1 MNPSD
6 EAKIRQIISA
16 HPRQPIMFSLNDGQ
30 SARINP
36 DGTVTIDGQDITL
49 DPPRPAGVKPARSS
63 QPEESDSH
71 EDMGA
76 RIRQLEQ
83 RNGEL
88 EAALASALSIRR
100 SDTDAQIQTLTRRCD
115 EAHTTLAHE
124 RDQWHEQETTF
135 QALIAD
141 LTSQVE
147 TLTSERAS
155 TESELRR
162 VRTAYEQKETD
173 DATTTQL
180 KAELAQL
187 REALTAEKTERAHLA
202 HDLDIAQSET
212 EKTRALLASVDQEKQ
227 ALTLSLKE
235 EQARIFDLENT
246 ITRLNADIVAKTAE
260 IATLDEHAGELLQQN
275 EQSEQQIA
283 TLRSENAQFAG
294 ELSQAK
300 HDLRQA
306 LSAAEQTNV
315 EAERARFALEAQLK
329 DSTDERDQLAKK
341 IDDLTHQLDA
351 RPSRADLEELHAN
364 ISEHEA
370 EIARLRTQRD
380 TLTERVETLSQNV
393 ESRKREC
400 DALMRQRDALKS
412 QLKAQDAQTQTLP
425 AHHTPEAFTPKSAPA
440 SDDDQEGDRRPRQ
453 LARRILIVVFALL
466 FLAGATCAGIYM
478 ATTSSGKDKPN
489 SGQSVQPH
497 SAQSAQ
503 SAGLSSQETQEWQTE
518 ITRAHSLI
526 SESETL
532 LADTE
537 GKVSDEATRQTLRL
551 AIDVLSQ
558 LASQPAPETSASYA
572 QALDKLK
579 NATEALNTAKQAVLD
594 SNASYQQTAP
604 PTEPTQTEPTP
615 TPSEPSTPQPAP
627 TPASPAQ
634 GADVGGYIADMNTS
648 VSSSSGTVSF
658 SVTVSSVGSAPV
670 TVTANVG
677 GNVVTLGQGTVS
689 GARTFSGSIS
699 VPTGTYSWSTS
710 ADGLINSGSITVN

>member
-49 DPPRPAGVKPARSS
+49 DPPRPAGVKPAHSS

-88 EAALASALSIRR
+88 EAALASALNIRR
-100 SDTDAQIQTLTRRCD
+100 SDTDAQIQTLIRRCD

-147 TLTSERAS
+147 TLTSERA
-155 TESELRR
+155 
-162 VRTAYEQKETD
+162 Q
-173 DATTTQL
+173 
-180 KAELAQL
+180 
-187 REALTAEKTERAHLA
+187 LA
-202 HDLDIAQSET
+202 HDIDIAQSET
-212 EKTRALLASVDQEKQ
+212 EKAR
-227 ALTLSLKE
+227 
-235 EQARIFDLENT
+235 ARIFDLENT
-246 ITRLNADIVAKTAE
+246 ITRLNADIVAKAAE
-260 IATLDEHAGELLQQN
+260 IATLDGRAGEIVQQN

-283 TLRSENAQFAG
+283 TLRSENAQLAG
-294 ELSQAK
+294 ELSQVK
-300 HDLRQA
+300 HDLRHA
-306 LSAAEQTNV
+306 LSEAEQSNV

-329 DSTDERDQLAKK
+329 DSTDERDQLAQK
-341 IDDLTHQLDA
+341 IDDLTHQLNA
-351 RPSRADLEELHAN
+351 RPSRADLEELQAN

-370 EIARLRTQRD
+370 EIARLRAQRD
-380 TLTERVETLSQNV
+380 TLTERVETLSHNLNN
-393 ESRKREC
+393 RAREC
-400 DALMRQRDALKS
+400 EALMRQRDALKS

-425 AHHTPEAFTPKSAPA
+425 AHPTPEAFTPKSTPA

-466 FLAGATCAGIYM
+466 FLAGATCAGIRM
-478 ATTSSGKDKPN
+478 ATAPNRTGEPN

-497 SAQSAQ
+497 SVQSAQ
-503 SAGLSSQETQEWQTE
+503 SAPLSSQETQEWQTE

-551 AIDVLSQ
+551 AIDALSQ
-558 LASQPAPETSASYA
+558 LVSQPAPETSASYA
-572 QALDKLK
+572 QALDELK

-604 PTEPTQTEPTP
+604 PAEPTQTEPTP
-615 TPSEPSTPQPAP
+615 MPSEPSTSQPAP
-627 TPASPAQ
+627 APSSPTQ
-634 GADVGGYIADMNTS
+634 SEDVGGYIADMNTS

-699 VPTGTYSWSTS
+699 VPSGTYSWSTS

>member
-49 DPPRPAGVKPARSS
+49 DHPRPAGVKPARSS

-187 REALTAEKTERAHLA
+187 REALTAEKTERAQLA

-246 ITRLNADIVAKTAE
+246 IARLNADIVAKTAE

-315 EAERARFALEAQLK
+315 ESERARFALEAQLK

-412 QLKAQDAQTQTLP
+412 QLKAQDAQTPTLTS
-425 AHHTPEAFTPKSAPA
+425 HTPQAFTPKSAPA

-478 ATTSSGKDKPN
+478 ATTPSGKDKPN
-489 SGQSVQPH
+489 SGQSVQPY

-551 AIDVLSQ
+551 AIDALSQ
-558 LASQPAPETSASYA
+558 LASQPAPETSASYS

-627 TPASPAQ
+627 APASPAQ